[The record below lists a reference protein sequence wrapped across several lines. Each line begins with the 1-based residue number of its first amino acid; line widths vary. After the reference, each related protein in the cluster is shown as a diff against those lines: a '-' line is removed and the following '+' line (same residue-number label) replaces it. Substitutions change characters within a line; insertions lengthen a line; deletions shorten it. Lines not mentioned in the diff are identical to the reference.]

1 MLSDTFIETFINLYL
16 TFILIHALWYKK
28 TILSNEITLQKELAL
43 DKLTESKFT
52 FEKFMCKTRFTIN
65 VDLFDIITF
74 IIVLIGL
81 SIIMTL
87 YATKVVVGYKYDFT
101 LCIFTFLY
109 ISIYLCGIYI
119 PTYFVLKPQ
128 KPDHTDKKTV

>member
-1 MLSDTFIETFINLYL
+1 M
-16 TFILIHALWYKK
+16 
-28 TILSNEITLQKELAL
+28 
-43 DKLTESKFT
+43 
-52 FEKFMCKTRFTIN
+52 KFMSKTRFTIN

-87 YATKVVVGYKYDFT
+87 YATKVVVGYKYDLT
-101 LCIFTFLY
+101 LCIFTFVY

-119 PTYFVLKPQ
+119 PTYFVLRPQ
-128 KPDHTDKKTV
+128 KTKHTDEKTV

>member
-1 MLSDTFIETFINLYL
+1 M
-16 TFILIHALWYKK
+16 
-28 TILSNEITLQKELAL
+28 
-43 DKLTESKFT
+43 
-52 FEKFMCKTRFTIN
+52 KFMSKTRFTIN

-87 YATKVVVGYKYDFT
+87 YATKVVVGYKYDLT
-101 LCIFTFLY
+101 LCIFTFVY

-128 KPDHTDKKTV
+128 KTKHTDEKTV